1 MTTPTRSDL
10 VAAFY
15 AALAT
20 ADPTDP
26 AAVIRAAVEVVLPEE
41 EDLPRAAQLD
51 FFKQLQRDRTR
62 AQLLVLA
69 DALQPWEEQAEPDP
83 TPTTPDPWE
92 ALREAQQALIWAA
105 ASIWSHEGHSAAY
118 RAAANAADR
127 ARDALLVRLQTTNPK
142 PPN

>member
-15 AALAT
+15 VALAT

-41 EDLPRAAQLD
+41 EDLPLYAPVSGLHQGLYAARLE

-62 AQLLVLA
+62 AQLLALA
-69 DALQPWEEQAEPDP
+69 DAIQPWEVQ
-83 TPTTPDPWE
+83 
-92 ALREAQQALIWAA
+92 
-105 ASIWSHEGHSAAY
+105 
-118 RAAANAADR
+118 ANA
-127 ARDALLVRLQTTNPK
+127 
-142 PPN
+142 